1 MKSSA
6 ARYESEARS
15 REEQLPDSEQAAIV
29 AWFDA
34 VYRRKGARYLRP
46 LEAYLVFPGLL
57 GIRSGQ
63 ALLDVACGTGLML
76 NAAREHTQRLHG
88 IEISPVAAGLAAASA
103 PDAAVIVASAEA
115 LPYADGTF
123 DLVTCLGSLERMLDV
138 RRALAEMLR
147 VGRVGARYCFL
158 VRNANTT
165 SWKYCAP
172 FMARQR
178 ALGHAGADTLAG
190 WRTLFESEGYAVERV
205 LPDQY
210 PLLRRRRWSGLG
222 LRSVD
227 FSVPVTTRSP
237 LERANEFIFVLTKRA

>member
-1 MKSSA
+1 LSGVIESSA
-6 ARYESEARS
+6 GRPGT
-15 REEQLPDSEQAAIV
+15 EQSKIV

-46 LEAYLVFPGLL
+46 LEAYVVFPGLL
-57 GIRSGQ
+57 GIRAGQ

-76 NAAREHTQRLHG
+76 NAASAHTHRLHG
-88 IEISPVAAGLAAASA
+88 VEISPVAAGLAAAAA
-103 PDAAVIVASAEA
+103 PDATVVVASAEA

-147 VGRVGARYCFL
+147 VGGENARYCFL
-158 VRNANTT
+158 VRNANTF
-165 SWKYCAP
+165 SWKCYAP

-190 WRTLFESEGYAVERV
+190 WCTLFESQGYAVERV

-210 PLLRRRRWSGLG
+210 PLLRRRRWTALGLG
-222 LRSVD
+222 SVD
-227 FSVPVTTRSP
+227 FRVPVSSRAP
-237 LERANEFIFVLTKRA
+237 LERANEFIFLLTKQA